1 MIDIGNSLR
10 KYRNSHCFTQQYVA
24 DFLEI
29 SRNAY
34 RNWEVN
40 KIDFSISQLEKISSL
55 YDVEIEE
62 IIAQSRL
69 SKKRKL
75 IKQKKYTITA
85 AP

>member
-1 MIDIGNSLR
+1 MIDIGNLLR

-34 RNWEVN
+34 RKWEVN

-55 YDVEIEE
+55 YDVDIEE
-62 IIAQSRL
+62 IIVQSRL
-69 SKKRKL
+69 SKEQRL
-75 IKQKKYTITA
+75 VKQKKFSVTSIA
-85 AP
+85 